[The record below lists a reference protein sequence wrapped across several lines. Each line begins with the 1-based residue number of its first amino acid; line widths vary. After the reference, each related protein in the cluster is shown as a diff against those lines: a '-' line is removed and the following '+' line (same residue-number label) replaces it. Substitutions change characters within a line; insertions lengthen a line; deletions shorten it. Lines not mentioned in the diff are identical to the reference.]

1 MMSLFKTVYLLATF
15 LMRPIRG
22 ATHAE
27 RLESFYGYQAQDYDA
42 FRRTFLR
49 GRDDL
54 IVHLEF
60 PVGGRWCDLGTG
72 TGYLLAAA
80 DPAARQLAKVCLV
93 DLCQPLLDQANARI
107 VEADWTNASTI
118 LADITTWCPTEPVD
132 VVTFSYS
139 LSMTP
144 DWFAAI
150 DRAWAML
157 KPGGMIGVVDFHVA
171 RKHSAGPGPNRQS
184 WLTRSFWPAWFDID
198 NVHPSPDHLPY
209 LQSKFETLWFDEER
223 SRVPGMPWL
232 RPPFFVFVGRKPS
245 LADLHRH
252 GRGVDALGG

>member
-1 MMSLFKTVYLLATF
+1 MMSPFKTIYLLATF
-15 LMRPIRG
+15 LVRPIRG

-27 RLESFYGYQAQDYDA
+27 RLESFYGYQAREYDA

-54 IVHLEF
+54 VARLEF
-60 PVGGRWCDLGTG
+60 PAGGRWCDLGSG
-72 TGYLLAAA
+72 TGYLLDAAG
-80 DPAARQLAKVCLV
+80 PAARQLTAICLV
-93 DLCQPLLDQANARI
+93 DLCQPLLDQATARI
-107 VEADWTNASTI
+107 VEGGWTNAATI
-118 LADITTWCPTEPVD
+118 LADITTWSPTEPVD

-139 LSMTP
+139 LSMAP

-171 RKHSAGPGPNRQS
+171 RKHPLGSRPSRQS

-198 NVHPSPDHLPY
+198 NVHPSPDHVPY
-209 LQSKFETLWFDEER
+209 LQSKFAELWFDEGR

-232 RPPFFVFVGRKPS
+232 RPPFYTFIGRKPS
-245 LADLHRH
+245 PADIHRD
-252 GRGVDALGG
+252 R